1 MNKTQQQGEKT
12 MEKELRTRLA
22 QPFPESYIRQRK
34 GSFGKTLNY
43 LAASAVIERL
53 NDCFDNEWTF
63 VIVTH
68 EVLVTGEVLVH
79 GRLTALGISKDAFGR
94 GQQAVNRDT
103 GEVISAADAYKSAV
117 SDCIKRCA
125 RLLGVGAYLYS
136 DDPVEE
142 PESVQ
147 ASGRKVK
154 DIQDRKDGKDA
165 RKVMPTSAHQATQ
178 PPAPEASDTRVTQKQ
193 LSAIWN
199 VGRKAGHNADAIRQ
213 YSQEMYGAFPEY
225 LTRKQASDFIT
236 ELSAAVDRT
245 RRVG

>member
-1 MNKTQQQGEKT
+1 
-12 MEKELRTRLA
+12 MEKELRTRLS
-22 QPFPESYIRQRK
+22 QPFPESYIHQRK

-43 LAASAVIERL
+43 LSASAVIERL
-53 NDCFDNEWTF
+53 NECFENDWSF
-63 VIVTH
+63 MIITH
-68 EVLVTGEVLVH
+68 EVLPTDEVMVH
-79 GRLTALGISKDAFGR
+79 GRLTALGVSKDAFGR

-103 GEVISAADAYKSAV
+103 GEIVSAADAYKSAV

-136 DDPVEE
+136 DEPVEE
-142 PESVQ
+142 PVQ
-147 ASGRKVK
+147 LPRNGATR
-154 DIQDRKDGKDA
+154 
-165 RKVMPTSAHQATQ
+165 PSAATTAPRSSAPSKTTAHTEQ
-178 PPAPEASDTRVTQKQ
+178 KPAPRKQETTDDAATPSDTRITQKQ